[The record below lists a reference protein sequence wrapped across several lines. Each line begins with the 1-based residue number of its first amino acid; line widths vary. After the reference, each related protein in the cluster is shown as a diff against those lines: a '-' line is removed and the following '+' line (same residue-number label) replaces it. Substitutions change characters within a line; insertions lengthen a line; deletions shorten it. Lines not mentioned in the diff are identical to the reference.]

1 MIIVI
6 DKKQNAAISST
17 RLSNDRNWT
26 GLSIE
31 RIRFKRNRTLK
42 LKCHFEKIKNVIFKI
57 MELFFLCILK
67 LSIFFEQFL

>member
-42 LKCHFEKIKNVIFKI
+42 LKCHFEKIKKRYFQNNGIVFSVYFKT
-57 MELFFLCILK
+57 FHIL
-67 LSIFFEQFL
+67 